1 MTHTIDP
8 HNFMNNIV
16 LLLSATIDIK
26 GMPKAYPADPETRQE
41 DYFHTLKYYINHH
54 PKIQKIL
61 FVENSGWSLARVQ
74 EATLENP
81 YNKDI
86 EFISINSNTFPRSYG
101 KGYGEIS
108 LIDQGFKQSELIQKA
123 NCVAKIT
130 GRIKLLNLTEILE
143 SVSGSYDCLYD
154 IKDQGWV
161 IKKYLFQETTAS
173 PYVDTRFLVFKK
185 EFYLKYF
192 QPLLYNHQN
201 GCFYMESKI
210 YQGIQSAKPDQ
221 KLIER
226 FPIEP
231 EFYGIAGHFQ
241 GKDYNSPVEKF
252 KFNIRFLGRKVAPWI
267 HL

>member
-1 MTHTIDP
+1 
-8 HNFMNNIV
+8 
-16 LLLSATIDIK
+16 
-26 GMPKAYPADPETRQE
+26 
-41 DYFHTLKYYINHH
+41 
-54 PKIQKIL
+54 
-61 FVENSGWSLARVQ
+61 
-74 EATLENP
+74 
-81 YNKDI
+81 
-86 EFISINSNTFPRSYG
+86 
-101 KGYGEIS
+101 
-108 LIDQGFKQSELIQKA
+108 
-123 NCVAKIT
+123 
-130 GRIKLLNLTEILE
+130 
-143 SVSGSYDCLYD
+143 
-154 IKDQGWV
+154 
-161 IKKYLFQETTAS
+161 KKYLFQETTAS